1 MRELLLAAIMSP
13 PYQLKEMPSILIKH
27 PLPDGTGLPKPTN
40 HKFPLDSMMKTSTSN
55 DDDAMKNELGVAK
68 GTGTKFDKGKL
79 RYDLI
84 PPGPLREIAKV
95 LTDGANV
102 HGDYNWSEV
111 PEAKARY
118 TAALM
123 RHLEDWRAGDT
134 FDKETGQNH
143 LAHLATNAIFLLYL
157 DQKNESKSSEPK

>member
-1 MRELLLAAIMSP
+1 MDECKKPEIKLSMLDVITKAASAVP
-13 PYQLKEMPSILIKH
+13 V
-27 PLPDGTGLPKPTN
+27 
-40 HKFPLDSMMKTSTSN
+40 
-55 DDDAMKNELGVAK
+55 KNELGVAK

-95 LTDGANV
+95 LTKGAEV
-102 HGDYNWSEV
+102 HGEYNWSEV

-157 DQKNESKSSEPK
+157 DQKKEAGRLAHEKSSEPK